1 MDSFHSLLN
10 LIELKNGILK
20 EEHQMFQKKT
30 PYQKEWERYI
40 KKEKKYLEK
49 QQTKKE
55 SILNQKLEEKVPGK
69 LQETLDVAFAKAF
82 HLVFEKG
89 TGIIEKTYRKEDI
102 KKNYLINE
110 LTNELKQ
117 DRKSIRAFSK
127 NAKGSGAK
135 NLMMSGAAGIGM
147 GVLGVGIPDIPV
159 FTGMVLKSIYEIAMH
174 YGYSYETEEEQYFI
188 LLLIQGVVTHGEE
201 MLAIDKEINQ
211 YITSSIWVQE
221 KSKEEM
227 IQKTAS
233 YLSKELLYMK
243 FLQGIPIVGAVG
255 GAYDVIYLK
264 QITEYANL
272 KYERRFLESLRR
284 KKRNIEI

>member
-20 EEHQMFQKKT
+20 EKHQMFQKKT

-89 TGIIEKTYRKEDI
+89 TGIIEKTYRKENI

-147 GVLGVGIPDIPV
+147 GVLGVGIPHIPV
-159 FTGMVLKSIYEIAMH
+159 FTGMILKSIYEIALN
-174 YGYSYETEEEQYFI
+174 YGFEYETEGERRFI
-188 LLLIQGVVTHGEE
+188 LLIIQGAVSRGGK
-201 MLAIDKEINQ
+201 MQSIDKTIDD
-211 YITSSIWVQE
+211 YILNVEVPDDYDEQE
-221 KSKEEM
+221 QIEE
-227 IQKTAS
+227 TAAG
-233 YLSKELLYMK
+233 LSKELLYMK

-255 GAYDVIYLK
+255 GAYDLVYLK

-272 KYERRFLESLRR
+272 KYKKRFLM
-284 KKRNIEI
+284 KKK